1 MFRKTSNRL
10 GNNNGIVI
18 PQILKEGDNMKF
30 VDGFFTWILSI
41 QNLLE
46 KTEEWYRARRK
57 YIPCVY
63 ISTFMI
69 GIVLI
74 LLKLVIL
81 GVLVIISGVVFAGVD
96 NIIGWKHSVRRW
108 LKICVVYNLVFS
120 LILAEIVQGMAKGAI
135 VDIVFVIIYLLVWV
149 FLSLISNS
157 KVALLVNEI
166 VSGMAATIF
175 TIGTYLV
182 SMALKNKPT
191 SSDYLLYF
199 QTEEAF
205 ELAIANKDDL
215 AWEILRIM
223 GLEMLETTFLSLL
236 PVIGVSA
243 LCIIMIKIKGYWVE
257 KNATHEPEKK
267 IGYSEEVADIY

>member
-1 MFRKTSNRL
+1 
-10 GNNNGIVI
+10 
-18 PQILKEGDNMKF
+18 MKF

-81 GVLVIISGVVFAGVD
+81 GELVIISGVVFAGVD

>member
-1 MFRKTSNRL
+1 
-10 GNNNGIVI
+10 
-18 PQILKEGDNMKF
+18 MKL
-30 VDGFFTWILSI
+30 VDCFFAWILSV

-81 GVLVIISGVVFAGVD
+81 GELVIISGVVFAGFD

-120 LILAEIVQGMAKGAI
+120 LILAGIVQGMVKGAI

-149 FLSLISNS
+149 LLSLISNS

-182 SMALKNKPT
+182 SMALKNQPT

-223 GLEMLETTFLSLL
+223 GLEMLETAFLSLL